1 MPPSYPRIVSEF
13 NLDQIQNEVSF
24 VAVRSRG
31 PGGQNVNKVSSAAV
45 MYWSFEFSDA
55 LNEHQKH
62 LVHQKLQSSLNKE
75 NQLYV
80 RSDEFRDLERNK
92 ARCLEKLAELLRFA
106 FHKPKNRRPTK
117 PTRGSK
123 ERKRESKSRRSDT
136 KQSRQRIR

>member
-1 MPPSYPRIVSEF
+1 MF

-45 MYWSFEFSDA
+45 MYWSFEISEA
-55 LNEHQKH
+55 LTPQQKE
-62 LVHQKLQSSLNKE
+62 LVRTKLQNSLNKE

-80 RSDEFRDLERNK
+80 RSDEYRDLERNK
-92 ARCLEKLAELLRFA
+92 ARCLEKLTELLRFA
-106 FHKPKNRRPTK
+106 FHKPKYRK
-117 PTRGSK
+117 PTRPTHGSK
-123 ERKRESKSRRSDT
+123 ERKRESKSRRSET